1 MLDELEQRFGDGR
14 DFRFGDELT
23 EAESQ
28 LPTLPASIAGS
39 DSRFGWECDSL
50 STRRGSDPAGTL
62 SRGAQLKGFETA
74 DKVMATGS
82 ALRPPHAIRGK
93 SRIPSAGPSQSR
105 DRRSYEQPV
114 QREA

>member
-50 STRRGSDPAGTL
+50 STRRGSNPG
-62 SRGAQLKGFETA
+62 GAA
-74 DKVMATGS
+74 S
-82 ALRPPHAIRGK
+82 
-93 SRIPSAGPSQSR
+93 
-105 DRRSYEQPV
+105 
-114 QREA
+114 